1 MDLTW
6 TAERL
11 KGLRQQRTH
20 CTSHNWRIVT
30 RSCAG
35 LRRWAG
41 DDRGSATV
49 WMIGVTVAS
58 FLMVGLVLDG
68 GVMLRSRSDAFAIA
82 ASAARVGAQQLDDD
96 AAVEGLSVL
105 DPIAA
110 EQAVLDYLA
119 AQGASGAV
127 TVTGDRVTVTV
138 TTSASLQML
147 QVVGGDTVTFDAT
160 ATAEAVKVATP

>member
-1 MDLTW
+1 M
-6 TAERL
+6 
-11 KGLRQQRTH
+11 
-20 CTSHNWRIVT
+20 T
-30 RSCAG
+30 RSCAE
-35 LRRWAG
+35 LRRLAR
-41 DDRGSATV
+41 DDHGSATV

-68 GVMLRSRSDAFAIA
+68 GVMLRTRSDAFAIA
-82 ASAARVGAQQLDDD
+82 ASAARVGAQQLDGD

-119 AQGASGAV
+119 AQGASGTV

-138 TTSASLQML
+138 TTSAQLQML